1 MSEFVFLF
9 RASPE
14 GAAKAM
20 GTHEAAERA
29 MSSWLDWVRGLEASG
44 HLANPGQP
52 LATSGR
58 VVRGPDKSVTDGPFV
73 ELKDLVLGFM
83 VIRAR
88 DIAEAEALAAGCP
101 MLAGDGSVEIRPVN
115 TMFPTTSEKE
125 R

>member
-14 GAAKAM
+14 GASRAVGTREAAHKAM
-20 GTHEAAERA
+20 GA
-29 MSSWLDWVRGLEASG
+29 WLDWVRGLESTG
-44 HLANPGQP
+44 HLASPGQP
-52 LATSGR
+52 LAMTGKT
-58 VVRGPDKSVTDGPFV
+58 VRGPDKAVTDGPFI

-88 DIAEAEALAAGCP
+88 DMAEAETLAAGCP

-115 TMFPTTSEKE
+115 TMDSAAWDQEA
-125 R
+125 